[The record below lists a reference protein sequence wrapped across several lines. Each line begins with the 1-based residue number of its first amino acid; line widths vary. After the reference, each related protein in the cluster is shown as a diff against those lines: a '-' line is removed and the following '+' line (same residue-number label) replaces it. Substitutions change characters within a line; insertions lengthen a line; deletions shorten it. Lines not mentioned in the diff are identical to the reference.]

1 MDADL
6 PFAGEGSRGVVYM
19 AMGASYLQEAV
30 LSARSLRKYHKDPI
44 LLFTDQHQRAVA
56 EGIFDEVVP
65 LERSGPLPHRD
76 KLVAMGRSPF
86 RQTLF
91 LDTDT
96 YITGSLEGA
105 WQLLERFDMAFA
117 GDRGYA
123 DWFPADTGVP
133 DSFKE
138 PNLGVVFFRASP
150 ELDRLW
156 QDSLDTYDQLA
167 ASPSAG
173 VVSLQRPHTPIPL
186 HFFDQPPLRLALYRS
201 RLSFTVLTDEYNCRF
216 ASLGKLTGLVRV
228 LHGRL
233 PRARHSERNLRWVA
247 ARLNA
252 TQAPRVFV
260 ADKHW
265 AAMPCLLPIAHSFQA
280 QPMPSHNRIEWMPVA
295 IAMRRWLGSLIRD
308 ALRWKSRRGS

>member
-1 MDADL
+1 
-6 PFAGEGSRGVVYM
+6 M

-30 LSARSLRKYHKDPI
+30 LSARSLRRYQKDPI
-44 LLFTDQHQRAVA
+44 LLFTDQNLSTVA

-76 KLVAMGRSPF
+76 KLVAMRCSPF
-86 RQTLF
+86 QNTLF

-96 YITGSLEGA
+96 FVTGSLDEA
-105 WQLLERFDMAFA
+105 WELLERFDLAFA
-117 GDRGYA
+117 GDRGYV
-123 DWFPADTGVP
+123 DHFPADTGVP

-156 QDSLDTYDQLA
+156 QDALDAYDQLA
-167 ASPSAG
+167 ASTGFAAPYC
-173 VVSLQRPHTPIPL
+173 
-186 HFFDQPPLRLALYRS
+186 FFAQPPFRLALYRS
-201 RLSFTVLTDEYNCRF
+201 CLRFTALTDEYNCRF
-216 ASLGKLTGLVRV
+216 ATYGKLTGLVRV

-233 PRARHSERNLRWVA
+233 PRARHSERNLLWVA

-260 ADKHW
+260 AGRHW
-265 AAMPCLLPIAHSFQA
+265 ALKPCALSIAHLYRA
-280 QPMPSHNRIEWMPVA
+280 KPMPTYNRIDWISLAV
-295 IAMRRWLGSLIRD
+295 AMRRWLGSLIRN